1 MAVIGIIVFCGGIIC
16 AVAWLL
22 NRAER
27 PEGSGRGPGAGRISY
42 GMETG
47 IMGRMKKAKWKSRE
61 EHNDYIHAECSGC
74 GFQVESYDAVETGR
88 SSTEYIKAKWK
99 FCPKCELK

>member
-1 MAVIGIIVFCGGIIC
+1 MKETKYDKNDFPDA
-16 AVAWLL
+16 LL
-22 NRAER
+22 KEWDKTRKQILGK
-27 PEGSGRGPGAGRISY
+27 EGKENG
-42 GMETG
+42 TG

-74 GFQVESYDAVETGR
+74 GFQVESYDSVETGR

-99 FCPKCELK
+99 FCPKCGAKMKV

>member
-1 MAVIGIIVFCGGIIC
+1 
-16 AVAWLL
+16 
-22 NRAER
+22 
-27 PEGSGRGPGAGRISY
+27 
-42 GMETG
+42 
-47 IMGRMKKAKWKSRE
+47 MGRMKKAKWKSRE

-99 FCPKCELK
+99 FCPEVRSFNDSVEQTERSQPPAGAKEKNEKYQRKQFLEKRVKQ